1 MKKIKLIKF
10 LILFII
16 ISYPVFSKVTPN
28 IDAKYKI
35 INVSSIKNKPI
46 LMYDHTEL
54 VGNNKYIYLF
64 GSAVEKEY
72 YPGVSDNIYDTLFT
86 PVFFKFSY
94 ENGQLNYL
102 WDKKYNT
109 GVIDTAFPQSPFEG
123 VSFKHYGRGIMYQNS
138 LGGFDIISSASKLK
152 DSLKT
157 MIILSFDQDGNLI
170 SETNNTDT
178 NLMLYNYQRQRN
190 LSMPTYIKTKENK
203 IYYLFQNGTLNNK
216 EDSLN
221 LYQGNWVALEFD
233 SLGNYIE
240 KHSLFSFFELANN
253 NKFLPRQGR
262 EEFVSEKDITFS
274 DKQDNIYIISN
285 ISYQQCIDSIDYYV
299 YNYKDNL
306 IIKLNDKLET
316 EFYLFEKDITPD
328 TTRDVIPLAAALD
341 KDSNILISFMSV
353 DSQKYIDDYQP
364 HRDTLYYIA
373 KLSGETGEL
382 IDLKNLD
389 INIYGISSMNI
400 KTTNDG
406 YSYLYGSYSIIKGQ
420 SSYNVSTSY
429 FAKIDDDLNVEF
441 IQIPF
446 FGVMKSVSD
455 FIDLDPRR
463 FALVGIMTSGGPIIF
478 EFLDNS
484 GISDENKQI
493 KILQYPNPAVEQATI
508 NGTLDYVGDVSISV
522 VDLSGNIIKT
532 FYTYSSDIINYTFNV
547 DDIPAGTYNVLLRY
561 DNKYIIDKLVIAR

>member
-1 MKKIKLIKF
+1 MIAI
-10 LILFII
+10 
-16 ISYPVFSKVTPN
+16 N
-28 IDAKYKI
+28 IFAI
-35 INVSSIKNKPI
+35 
-46 LMYDHTEL
+46 
-54 VGNNKYIYLF
+54 
-64 GSAVEKEY
+64 
-72 YPGVSDNIYDTLFT
+72 
-86 PVFFKFSY
+86 
-94 ENGQLNYL
+94 
-102 WDKKYNT
+102 
-109 GVIDTAFPQSPFEG
+109 
-123 VSFKHYGRGIMYQNS
+123 
-138 LGGFDIISSASKLK
+138 
-152 DSLKT
+152 
-157 MIILSFDQDGNLI
+157 
-170 SETNNTDT
+170 
-178 NLMLYNYQRQRN
+178 
-190 LSMPTYIKTKENK
+190 
-203 IYYLFQNGTLNNK
+203 
-216 EDSLN
+216 
-221 LYQGNWVALEFD
+221 
-233 SLGNYIE
+233 
-240 KHSLFSFFELANN
+240 
-253 NKFLPRQGR
+253 
-262 EEFVSEKDITFS
+262 
-274 DKQDNIYIISN
+274 
-285 ISYQQCIDSIDYYV
+285 
-299 YNYKDNL
+299 
-306 IIKLNDKLET
+306 
-316 EFYLFEKDITPD
+316 YLFEKDITPD

-341 KDSNILISFMSV
+341 KDSNILVSFMSV

-364 HRDTLYYIA
+364 QRDTLYYIA
-373 KLSGETGEL
+373 KMSGETGEL

-455 FIDLDPRR
+455 FIDLEPRR

-532 FYTYSSDIINYTFNV
+532 FDTYSSDIINYTFKV